1 MARKEEAPAA
11 RAGGAPG
18 MEAEGLADPAMAEP
32 AEDADVVQDP
42 KASSSAET
50 SAKELPDGEGK
61 PKANGSEA
69 TGSSKASKDGAHDT
83 KKEESK
89 EDATVS

>member
-1 MARKEEAPAA
+1 
-11 RAGGAPG
+11 
-18 MEAEGLADPAMAEP
+18 MEAEGLADPAMTEP

-42 KASSSAET
+42 KAPSSAET
-50 SAKELPDGEGK
+50 SAKELPEGEGK

-69 TGSSKASKDGAHDT
+69 PGSSKASKDGANE

-89 EDATVS
+89 EGVTVSSSLV